1 MTMMTLSTQQAQI
14 QLLLLDVDG
23 VLTDG
28 RIPYD
33 DQGLQTQV
41 YHVRD
46 GLGIRLLQAAGIEVG
61 LITGRATRALHHRCR
76 DLGIELILDGIS
88 DKADALAK
96 VLAEKNLPRE
106 AVAFVGDDLPDLP
119 LAGRVGLFIAV
130 ADAHALVRRRAAW
143 VTKAQGGKGAVR
155 EVAEALLNAQGH
167 WSRILSEKYDCH
179 ETD

>member
-1 MTMMTLSTQQAQI
+1 MTQTLATRQAKI
-14 QLLLLDVDG
+14 RCLLLDVDG

-33 DQGLQTQV
+33 DQGMQTQV

-76 DLGIELILDGIS
+76 DLDIELIMDGVQ
-88 DKADALAK
+88 DKIEALS
-96 VLAEKNLPRE
+96 VLMAQKALPSE
-106 AVAFVGDDLPDLP
+106 AFAYVGDDLPDLP

-130 ADAHALVRRRAAW
+130 DDAHELLKKRADW
-143 VTKAQGGKGAVR
+143 VTRAKGGQGAVR
-155 EVAEALLNAQGH
+155 EVAEALLKIQGH
-167 WSRILSEKYDCH
+167 WPRLLNERFGFH
-179 ETD
+179 ESD

>member
-1 MTMMTLSTQQAQI
+1 MEPTRSAREAKI
-14 QLLLLDVDG
+14 RLLLLDVDG

-61 LITGRATRALHHRCR
+61 LVTGRATRALHHRCR
-76 DLGIELILDGIS
+76 DLGIELIMEGIT
-88 DKADALAK
+88 DKIEALAK
-96 VLAEKNLPRE
+96 ILADRKLTSDT
-106 AVAFVGDDLPDLP
+106 VAFVGDDLPDLA

-130 ADAHALVRRRAAW
+130 ADAHELLQRKADW
-143 VTKAQGGKGAVR
+143 VTRAPGGGGAVR
-155 EVAEALLNAQGH
+155 EVAETLLKRQGH
-167 WSRILSEKYDCH
+167 WQRLLRERYKIDEAD
-179 ETD
+179 